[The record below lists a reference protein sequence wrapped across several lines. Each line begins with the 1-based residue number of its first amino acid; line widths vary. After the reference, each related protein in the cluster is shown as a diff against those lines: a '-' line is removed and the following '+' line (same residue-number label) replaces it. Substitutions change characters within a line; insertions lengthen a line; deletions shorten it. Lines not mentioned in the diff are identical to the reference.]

1 MKALDSAAS
10 KEITT
15 EYAKAELSKDQSKK
29 SYGNPKKNL
38 GGARRRDTMQ
48 PKHRKTVRPPPNLT
62 MMNPGMSQLTQLPPP
77 IPDAFQFAQMPMEI
91 GTANPPRKR
100 RKLNSLPPLE
110 RPPSTRGLNPKRS
123 KPKAQAKPK
132 KKRKLTKN
140 KR

>member
-15 EYAKAELSKDQSKK
+15 EYAKAALSKDQSKK

-48 PKHRKTVRPPPNLT
+48 PKHRKTARPPPNLT
-62 MMNPGMSQLTQLPPP
+62 MMNPGLSQLTP
-77 IPDAFQFAQMPMEI
+77 IPNETFQFAQMPMEI

-100 RKLNSLPPLE
+100 RNLNSLPPLE

-123 KPKAQAKPK
+123 TPKAQAKPK
-132 KKRKLTKN
+132 KKLTYC
-140 KR
+140 